1 MNTTAELPTIA
12 APQFN
17 AAQRRIETRIE
28 TSIPGIFLSIITSH
42 HDKEYRSSL
51 DRIQIEDGIL
61 TMKID
66 RARFTDIAPVAP
78 CRVAAARYSAGN
90 LEAAHAAFVPL
101 VEAQLAEALTWAE
114 RF

>member
-12 APQFN
+12 APEFN
-17 AAQRRIETRIE
+17 AAKRHIEARVE
-28 TSIPGIFLSIITSH
+28 TSIPGIFLTILTTH
-42 HDKEYRSSL
+42 HNKEYRSSL

-66 RARFTDIAPVAP
+66 RARFTDIAPVGARRIAAP
-78 CRVAAARYSAGN
+78 RYSAKN

-101 VEAQLAEALTWAE
+101 VEAQLAEALAWAE